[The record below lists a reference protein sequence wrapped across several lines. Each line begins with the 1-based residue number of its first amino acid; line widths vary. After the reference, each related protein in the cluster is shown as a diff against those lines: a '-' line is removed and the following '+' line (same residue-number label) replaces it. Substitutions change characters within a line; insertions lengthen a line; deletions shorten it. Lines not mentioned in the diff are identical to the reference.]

1 MWLLAAFIAVP
12 IIEIALFIWIGGL
25 IGVGMTLLLVV
36 ASAILGM
43 AMLRS
48 QGFAQLQRLQASL
61 EGRGDPAAPLAHG
74 AMILLSGIL
83 LIIPGFFTD
92 ALGLALLVP
101 AIRTLVY
108 DRLRRRMNV
117 ASVSIG
123 GMQADFRGGF
133 PGGFGD
139 PHVRPGDPPG
149 HGPRPGGVVIDGEF
163 EEVDPDTLP
172 SQPGARPS
180 GWTRR

>member
-1 MWLLAAFIAVP
+1 MWLLAAFVAVP
-12 IIEIALFIWIGGL
+12 IIEIALFIWVGGL
-25 IGVGMTLLLVV
+25 IGVWMTLLLVV
-36 ASAILGM
+36 AAAVLGM
-43 AMLRS
+43 ALVRN
-48 QGFAQLQRLQASL
+48 QGFAQLQRLQSSL

-123 GMQADFRGGF
+123 GMQADFRSSF
-133 PGGFGD
+133 PGGFSD
-139 PHVRPGDPPG
+139 PQGRPGDYPG
-149 HGPRPGGVVIDGEF
+149 QGSQPGGVVIDGEF

-172 SQPGARPS
+172 TQPGDRPS

>member
-1 MWLLAAFIAVP
+1 MWLLAVFIVLP
-12 IIEIALFIWIGGL
+12 IIEIALFIWVGGL
-25 IGVGMTLLLVV
+25 IGVGATLLLVL

-48 QGFAQLQRLQASL
+48 QGFAQLQRLQASF

-101 AIRTLVY
+101 AVRNLVY

-117 ASVSIG
+117 TTVNIG
-123 GMQADFRGGF
+123 GMSGGF
-133 PGGFGD
+133 HAGMADGFGD
-139 PHVRPGDPPG
+139 PRGRPDAG
-149 HGPRPGGVVIDGEF
+149 RGVVIDGEF

-172 SQPGARPS
+172 SQPGSRPS
-180 GWTRR
+180 GWTRH